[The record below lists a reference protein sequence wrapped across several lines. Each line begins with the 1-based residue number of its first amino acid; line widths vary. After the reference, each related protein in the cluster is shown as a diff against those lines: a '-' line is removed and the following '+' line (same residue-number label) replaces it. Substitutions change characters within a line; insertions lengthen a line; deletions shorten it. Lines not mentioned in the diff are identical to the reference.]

1 MLCVLEGERW
11 DFSGQFV
18 LVLGL
23 GLTRAKVL
31 VSLRSRRRRD
41 FRERE
46 MRDEMRVFRG

>member
-1 MLCVLEGERW
+1 M
-11 DFSGQFV
+11 
-18 LVLGL
+18 GL
-23 GLTRAKVL
+23 FRSVRFGFGFDERAKVL